1 MRPNCSR
8 RPWAR
13 NGCRTAPDG
22 SRKGVSPARL
32 DDQGLPWASGQWAGR
47 GKGMLA
53 GHCTLHRHSR
63 KMADTVHT
71 VVVED
76 LNTKDMT
83 GSAKGTTAE
92 PGTNFKQK
100 AGLNRGILKSNR
112 GRMERMLDYK
122 AGGMVRV
129 GPADTSRTCAECG
142 HEDPANR
149 RTQSHFHCTACG
161 HTANAGQQCRPQ
173 HPGAGPGPAPEARGT
188 GASARRDAFGP
199 WPLPVA
205 TDKSTSATREQGM
218 PSLPRGSTPWYTGI

>member
-1 MRPNCSR
+1 
-8 RPWAR
+8 
-13 NGCRTAPDG
+13 
-22 SRKGVSPARL
+22 
-32 DDQGLPWASGQWAGR
+32 
-47 GKGMLA
+47 
-53 GHCTLHRHSR
+53 
-63 KMADTVHT
+63 MADTVHT

-161 HTANAGQQCRPQ
+161 HTANADHNAALNILERGLALLPK
-173 HPGAGPGPAPEARGT
+173 ARGT
-188 GASARRDAFGP
+188 GASARREAFGP